1 MFRSMR
7 RFKQQISQQD
17 CDQVL
22 TEQWRGVLS
31 LLGDDGYPYGVP
43 MDFLYDPDK
52 KRIYFHGA
60 LAGHKIDAIR
70 RYDKASFCVIDQGTR
85 KEGDWALYF
94 NSVIVFGRIRVI
106 EDRQTTIDVAR
117 RLGLKYFP
125 TVEMVDEDLARNL
138 DRVACFEL
146 EIEHMTG
153 KHVHEN

>member
-1 MFRSMR
+1 M
-7 RFKQQISQQD
+7 KK
-17 CDQVL
+17 VL
-22 TEQWRGVLS
+22 MI
-31 LLGDDGYPYGVP
+31 LLV
-43 MDFLYDPDK
+43 
-52 KRIYFHGA
+52 A
-60 LAGHKIDAIR
+60 LMILG
-70 RYDKASFCVIDQGTR
+70 GTLPR
-85 KEGDWALYF
+85 TAMAEGEKSPEDWSLYF

-125 TVEMVDEDLARNL
+125 TVEMVDEDLARNV